1 MFDAYHP
8 ASPAV
13 LRSGGLRAGLALL
26 AAITL
31 LGILRGPAAA
41 QVFEP
46 ETFTLDNGLQVVVVE
61 NRRAPIVTHMLWYKV
76 GSADEPRGQSGI
88 AHFLEH
94 LMFKGTDSLAPGE
107 FSDIV
112 ARNGGR
118 ENAFTSLD
126 YTAYFQTVAKDRLEL
141 MMRNEADRMHNLV
154 LSDEVVVPERD
165 VVLEERSSR
174 TDNDPSSQ
182 LWEMVRANLYLHHP
196 YGTPVIGWQ
205 QEIEALDT
213 EDALAFYDR
222 WYAPN
227 NAVLVISGDVTVEEV
242 RPLAERYYGVVPH
255 KPVPE
260 RIRVQEPQQWAGRRV
275 ELSSPRVGQPSVSVA
290 YLAPSFRTSRLAE
303 MPERPY
309 ALQVLSEVL
318 GGSTGRLYRSLVIEQ
333 GLAAG
338 AGNSYDG
345 SSLDGTHYTFWA
357 SPRPGVEVEA
367 VETALRAEIEAALD
381 EGVTA
386 DEVREAT
393 TRLTA
398 QAIYARDSV
407 GAAPR
412 IIGAALATG
421 STIEDL
427 EDWPNRIAA
436 VTAEQVTQ
444 ALRDLIDPAR
454 SVTGILRSEPTT

>member
-1 MFDAYHP
+1 MLDTPRRTGLAALAAVTLLSGLH
-8 ASPAV
+8 APAV
-13 LRSGGLRAGLALL
+13 
-26 AAITL
+26 
-31 LGILRGPAAA
+31 A

-46 ETFTLDNGLQVVVVE
+46 ETFTLDNGLKVVVVE
-61 NRRAPIVTHMLWYKV
+61 NNRAPIVTHMLWYKV

-94 LMFKGTDSLAPGE
+94 LMFKGTETLEPGE

-112 ARNGGR
+112 AQNGGR

-126 YTAYFQTVAKDRLEL
+126 YTAYFQTVARDRLEL
-141 MMRNEADRMHNLV
+141 MMRHEADRMHNLV
-154 LSDEVVVPERD
+154 LSDEVVMPERD
-165 VVLEERSSR
+165 VVLEERRSR
-174 TDNDPSSQ
+174 TDNEPSSQ
-182 LWEMVRANLYLHHP
+182 LWEMVRATLYLNHP

-205 QEIEALDT
+205 QEIESLGT
-213 EDALAFYDR
+213 EDALAFYER

-227 NAVLVISGDVTVEEV
+227 NAVLVVSGDVTVEEV
-242 RPLAERYYGVVPH
+242 RPLAERYYGAVPR
-255 KPVPE
+255 KEVPE

-275 ELSSPRVGQPSVSVA
+275 ELSSPRVGQPSISIA
-290 YLAPSFRTSRLAE
+290 YLAPSFRTARLDD

-309 ALQVLSEVL
+309 ALQVLGEIL
-318 GGSTGRLYRSLVIEQ
+318 GGNTGRLYRSLVIEQ

-338 AGNSYDG
+338 AGNSFDG
-345 SSLDGTHYTFWA
+345 SSFDGTHYTFWA

-367 VETALRAEIEAALD
+367 VEAALRAEIDAVLQD
-381 EGVTA
+381 GVTA
-386 DEVREAT
+386 EEVEQAK

-427 EDWPNRIAA
+427 EDWPNRIDA
-436 VTAEQVTQ
+436 VTPEQVMQ
-444 ALRDLIDPAR
+444 ALRALIDPAR

>member
-1 MFDAYHP
+1 M
-8 ASPAV
+8 
-13 LRSGGLRAGLALL
+13 LRTSRRTGLAAL
-26 AAITL
+26 AAATL
-31 LGILRGPAAA
+31 LSGLHAPAAA

-46 ETFTLDNGLQVVVVE
+46 ETFTLDNGLKVVVVE
-61 NRRAPIVTHMLWYKV
+61 NTRAPIVTHMLWYKV

-88 AHFLEH
+88 AHYLEH
-94 LMFKGTDSLAPGE
+94 LMFKGTETLGPGE

-126 YTAYFQTVAKDRLEL
+126 YTAYFQTVARDRLEL
-141 MMRNEADRMHNLV
+141 MMRHEADRMHNLV
-154 LSDEVVVPERD
+154 LSDEVAMPERD
-165 VVLEERSSR
+165 VVLEERRSR
-174 TDNDPSSQ
+174 TDNEPSSQ
-182 LWEMVRANLYLHHP
+182 LWEMVRASLYLHHP

-205 QEIEALDT
+205 QEIENLTT
-213 EDALAFYDR
+213 EDALAFYER

-227 NAVLVISGDVTVEEV
+227 NAVLVVSGDVTVEEV
-242 RPLAERYYGVVPH
+242 RPLTERYYGAVPR
-255 KPVPE
+255 KDVPE
-260 RIRVQEPQQWAGRRV
+260 RVRVQEPQQWAGRRV
-275 ELSSPRVGQPSVSVA
+275 ELASPRVGQPSLSIA
-290 YLAPSFRTSRLAE
+290 YLAPSFRTARLDD

-309 ALQVLSEVL
+309 ALQVLGEIL
-318 GGSTGRLYRSLVIEQ
+318 GGNTGRLYRSLVIEQ

-345 SSLDGTHYTFWA
+345 SRFDGTHYTFWA
-357 SPRPGVEVEA
+357 SPRPGVEVETLEA
-367 VETALRAEIEAALD
+367 ALRAEIDAVLQ

-386 DEVREAT
+386 DEVEQAK

-421 STIEDL
+421 STLEDL

-436 VTAEQVTQ
+436 VTPEQVMQ
-444 ALRDLIDPAR
+444 ALRALIDPAS